1 MNMNIESTN
10 NHIDTT
16 MNLIYNLV
24 ADHVANN
31 TARLTE
37 PEQKALR
44 SELARIAKTAILDN
58 QNMINALMNNS
69 YQDVK

>member
-1 MNMNIESTN
+1 MNIESTN

-31 TARLTE
+31 TVTLTE

-58 QNMINALMNNS
+58 QNMINTLMNNS

>member
-1 MNMNIESTN
+1 MNIESTN

-31 TARLTE
+31 TVTLTE

-58 QNMINALMNNS
+58 QNMINTLMNNN

>member
-31 TARLTE
+31 TATLTE

>member
-1 MNMNIESTN
+1 MNIESTN

-31 TARLTE
+31 TVTLTE

-58 QNMINALMNNS
+58 QNMINALMNNN